1 MVAYN
6 ATNVVAYD
14 ATTVVAYTT
23 TQTSDHYSL
32 VIQFIDTLLADK
44 NSIIYGI
51 FVEFYFETY
60 NF

>member
-1 MVAYN
+1 MVVAYN
-6 ATNVVAYD
+6 ATIVD
-14 ATTVVAYTT
+14 A
-23 TQTSDHYSL
+23 DFRLL

-51 FVEFYFETY
+51 FVDIYFETY